1 MEPADAPELK
11 TKTTEIMPNLAQ
23 LPKRPI
29 FWLHVVIIV
38 SALFLYSSTRVSL
51 GNELVLGDELS
62 LAAIAG
68 WSAKGAKWLLAI
80 TILLAAVGRGA
91 AALGVGGGAIG
102 LIVAPVMQ
110 FFRDAMS
117 MREIM
122 PELADKELS
131 ELFEPAAGSTY
142 LAVGIVLWL
151 LVVLVL
157 AIKPNW
163 HRKTASAPAQE
174 S

>member
-1 MEPADAPELK
+1 ML
-11 TKTTEIMPNLAQ
+11 NLTQ

-29 FWLHVVIIV
+29 FWLHVLIIV

-51 GNELVLGDELS
+51 GKELVMGEELS

-68 WSAKGAKWLLAI
+68 WSAKGAKWLLAV
-80 TILLAAVGRGA
+80 TIVLAVVGRGA
-91 AALGVGGGAIG
+91 AALGAGGVAIG

-122 PELADKELS
+122 PELADKPLS
-131 ELFEPAAGSTY
+131 ELFERAAGSTY
-142 LAVGIVLWL
+142 LGVGIVLWL
-151 LVVLVL
+151 VVAL
-157 AIKPNW
+157 ALALKPNW
-163 HRKTASAPAQE
+163 HRKAP
-174 S
+174 